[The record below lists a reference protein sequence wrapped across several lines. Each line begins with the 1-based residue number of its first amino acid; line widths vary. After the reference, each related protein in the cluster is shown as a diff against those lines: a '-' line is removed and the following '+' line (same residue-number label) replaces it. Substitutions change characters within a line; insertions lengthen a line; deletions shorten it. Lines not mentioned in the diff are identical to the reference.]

1 MRTTLTV
8 DDALLRAL
16 KDFANRTGTPFKEVL
31 DRALRAGI
39 GELARKPRAK
49 AHKARTYDMGT
60 PTGVDLVKARRL
72 AEALEDEEIVR
83 KVALRK

>member
-16 KDFANRTGTPFKEVL
+16 KDFANRTGTPFKDVL

-49 AHKARTYDMGT
+49 PHKARTYDMGT
-60 PTGVDLVKARRL
+60 PTGVDLDKARRL
-72 AEALEDEEIVR
+72 ADALEDEEIVR